1 MGETIRLQGLLQ
13 GCAPRSD
20 LDRLQLL
27 ADQTRMQLEASRG
40 ELQGELDRTHA
51 ELAVCRLREAA
62 LEAKIGQAAASA
74 TQEVDM
80 VAARVQ
86 LELVEA
92 SLADARASAVRLGE
106 ELALVREGSV
116 PKVQYESLLAR
127 CERLEAMHKQDLEA
141 SERLLI
147 PSLKAQLS
155 LHSSLASV
163 QHELLNT
170 AAKEADAASLGV
182 EAAAAAA
189 RGRLAQLLA
198 EVVLLRNGLSGS
210 QQQAA
215 RARQESMV
223 AQELCQAMRQQQSSA
238 EEVHQRSTE
247 LDQVADALRHC
258 SAALTE
264 AERERDEATEE
275 AALLHQVLGAAR
287 KEIEALKE
295 ELMAAHTEKGSLSN
309 AVSSLAAALAFTR
322 LQAGAHAEGSDQPP
336 PEHASKSATSNPV
349 EILTGERGLL
359 RLLEWQL
366 RERAAAE
373 DRAATSSGS
382 ISLAASASPQSSGRA
397 PPAASAPPQSPSQAF
412 LPPLEDQGL
421 RAAANDLQEPE
432 ELKQLAGGGRWND
445 RGCSGSMGHT
455 RDLWASMGLS
465 ASTVGTWPSK
475 PSLVSATHT
484 A

>member
-80 VAARVQ
+80 VAARVR

-127 CERLEAMHKQDLEA
+127 CERLEAMHKHD
-141 SERLLI
+141 
-147 PSLKAQLS
+147 
-155 LHSSLASV
+155 
-163 QHELLNT
+163 
-170 AAKEADAASLGV
+170 
-182 EAAAAAA
+182 
-189 RGRLAQLLA
+189 
-198 EVVLLRNGLSGS
+198 
-210 QQQAA
+210 
-215 RARQESMV
+215 
-223 AQELCQAMRQQQSSA
+223 
-238 EEVHQRSTE
+238 
-247 LDQVADALRHC
+247 
-258 SAALTE
+258 
-264 AERERDEATEE
+264 
-275 AALLHQVLGAAR
+275 
-287 KEIEALKE
+287 
-295 ELMAAHTEKGSLSN
+295 
-309 AVSSLAAALAFTR
+309 
-322 LQAGAHAEGSDQPP
+322 
-336 PEHASKSATSNPV
+336 
-349 EILTGERGLL
+349 
-359 RLLEWQL
+359 
-366 RERAAAE
+366 
-373 DRAATSSGS
+373 
-382 ISLAASASPQSSGRA
+382 
-397 PPAASAPPQSPSQAF
+397 
-412 LPPLEDQGL
+412 LEDQGL
-421 RAAANDLQEPE
+421 RATANDPQEPE

-445 RGCSGSMGHT
+445 RGCSGAVGQM

-465 ASTVGTWPSK
+465 AATVGAWPSK